1 MKIFIFFKKN
11 LILKFFQIL
20 EIFKFCENFQIYEII
35 WNSMK
40 TEFFD
45 FLKNFRVFVN

>member
-1 MKIFIFFKKN
+1 MYMVTTSLMK
-11 LILKFFQIL
+11 ILKFLQIL

-40 TEFFD
+40 TDFFL
-45 FLKNFRVFVN
+45 FFGKFQSFR